1 MSEKEYLHSK
11 KENNNDEM
19 FSDDRLDT
27 LLKES
32 LQYFQ
37 ISVVI
42 ILLLVLVTLIHM
54 GWSHVLHI
62 QDLLF

>member
-11 KENNNDEM
+11 KEINNDEM

-42 ILLLVLVTLIHM
+42 VLLMVLVTLIHM

>member
-1 MSEKEYLHSK
+1 MNEREFSQSKE
-11 KENNNDEM
+11 EINNKEM
-19 FSDDRLDT
+19 FSDDRMDA

-42 ILLLVLVTLIHM
+42 ILLMVLVTLIHM

-62 QDLLF
+62 QDLIF

>member
-1 MSEKEYLHSK
+1 MNEIEYLDSK
-11 KENNNDEM
+11 KEIKNAEM
-19 FSDDRLDT
+19 FSDDRMDA

-37 ISVVI
+37 ISVVV
-42 ILLLVLVTLIHM
+42 ILLMLLVTLIHM